1 MQSENEQET
10 DVVFMGSY
18 KAPVQMDVEEGEI
31 LSDQEDSSV
40 LKQGYKLK
48 WKSATSRTL
57 K

>member
-31 LSDQEDSSV
+31 LSDHEDSSV